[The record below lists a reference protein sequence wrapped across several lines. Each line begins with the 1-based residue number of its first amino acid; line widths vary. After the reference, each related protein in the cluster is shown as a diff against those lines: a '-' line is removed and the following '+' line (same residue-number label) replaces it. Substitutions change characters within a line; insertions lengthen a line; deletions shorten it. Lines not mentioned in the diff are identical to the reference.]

1 MNRSIE
7 DLLARINEENIDN
20 DFIQDLIIFNE
31 EKRKD
36 PNEPLIS
43 KEYEFL
49 KDIHSTSLPSRKIG
63 ARFSNEQL
71 LEMKMLISKH
81 QADELLIRKAL
92 KIPPSTFSRLK
103 RKIDKENWQ
112 RNKIVSRND

>member
-1 MNRSIE
+1 M
-7 DLLARINEENIDN
+7 
-20 DFIQDLIIFNE
+20 
-31 EKRKD
+31 
-36 PNEPLIS
+36 
-43 KEYEFL
+43 
-49 KDIHSTSLPSRKIG
+49 G

-103 RKIDKENWQ
+103 HKIDKENWQ
-112 RNKIVSRND
+112 RNKIVSRNDSKILLDSEKKNYIAWLVHPPTVPITMKDI

>member
-1 MNRSIE
+1 MKRSVE
-7 DLLARINEENIDN
+7 DLLTRINEENIDN
-20 DFIQDLIIFNE
+20 DFIQDLIIFDE

-36 PNEPLIS
+36 TKEPLIS
-43 KEYEFL
+43 KKYELF
-49 KDIHSTSLPSRKIG
+49 KDIHFTSRPSRKMG

-103 RKIDKENWQ
+103 SKIDKEN
-112 RNKIVSRND
+112 